1 MDNAIEILEVLIKNS
16 KTQDSG
22 IEYALAEIKKEKM
35 KTCTSCK
42 YGHLDPS
49 RYLPVHKCD
58 LGCNSVDF
66 DFCCNR
72 HKYKEKQN
80 EEEKIKKSDFKQ
92 KTYKLEI

>member
-1 MDNAIEILEVLIKNS
+1 MDKAIEILEVLIKNS
-16 KTQDSG
+16 KTSG
-22 IEYALAEIKKEKM
+22 SEIELALAEIKKEKI
-35 KTCTSCK
+35 KTCTSCR

-66 DFCCNR
+66 NFCCNR
-72 HKYKEKQN
+72 HKYKEKQS

>member
-1 MDNAIEILEVLIKNS
+1 MINLCAKVETKKMDNAIEILEVLIKNS

-72 HKYKEKQN
+72 HKYKEKKQI
-80 EEEKIKKSDFKQ
+80 IKEVKK
-92 KTYKLEI
+92 

>member
-1 MDNAIEILEVLIKNS
+1 MDKAMEILEVLVKNS
-16 KTQDSG
+16 KTSG
-22 IEYALAEIKKEKM
+22 SEIELALAEIKKEKM

-42 YGHLDPS
+42 YGHLDS
-49 RYLPVHKCD
+49 NRYLPVHKCD

>member
-1 MDNAIEILEVLIKNS
+1 MDKAIEILEVLLKNS
-16 KTQDSG
+16 KTSG
-22 IEYALAEIKKEKM
+22 SEVELALLEIKKEKM

-42 YGHLDPS
+42 YGHLDQS

-72 HKYKEKQN
+72 HKYKEKQS
-80 EEEKIKKSDFKQ
+80 EQEKIKKSDFKQ

>member
-1 MDNAIEILEVLIKNS
+1 MDKAIEILEVLIKNS
-16 KTQDSG
+16 KTSG
-22 IEYALAEIKKEKM
+22 SEIELVLAEIKKEKM

-42 YGHLDPS
+42 YGHLDSS
-49 RYLPVHKCD
+49 RYLPVHKCV
-58 LGCNSVDF
+58 LGCNAIDF

-72 HKYKEKQN
+72 HKYKEKQS

>member
-1 MDNAIEILEVLIKNS
+1 MDKAIEILEVLIENS
-16 KTQDSG
+16 KTSG
-22 IEYALAEIKKEKM
+22 SEIEFALADIKKEKM

-42 YGHLDPS
+42 YGHLDS
-49 RYLPVHKCD
+49 NRYLPVHRCD

-72 HKYKEKQN
+72 HKYREKKS
-80 EEEKIKKSDFKQ
+80 EEEKVKKSDFKQ

>member
-16 KTQDSG
+16 KTPDSG
-22 IEYALAEIKKEKM
+22 IEFALAEIKKEKM

-42 YGHLDPS
+42 YGHLDS
-49 RYLPVHKCD
+49 NRYLPVHKCD

-72 HKYKEKQN
+72 YKYKEKKQI
-80 EEEKIKKSDFKQ
+80 IKEVKK
-92 KTYKLEI
+92 

>member
-1 MDNAIEILEVLIKNS
+1 MDKAIEILEVLVKNS
-16 KTQDSG
+16 KTSGSG
-22 IEYALAEIKKEKM
+22 IEYALLEIKKEKM

-42 YGHLDPS
+42 YGHLDPN

-72 HKYKEKQN
+72 HKYKEKN
-80 EEEKIKKSDFKQ
+80 K
-92 KTYKLEI
+92 